1 MAEEDGESMKN
12 VTVRLARPEDA
23 ESFTKWATENQ
34 AIPTEDL
41 QEFGKHATAV
51 TFVVEVA
58 GKPVFYFPVWAICK
72 LGFLGFNPQ
81 ADARERLAAL
91 DVGME
96 ALQNFAREF
105 HISEVQF
112 TSTADESYPMLRWC
126 EKRGFVPVD
135 KRHFRLEVN

>member
-1 MAEEDGESMKN
+1 MKTT
-12 VTVRLARPEDA
+12 TVRVMQPEDE
-23 ESFTKWATENQ
+23 ESFAKWATENA

-51 TFVVEVA
+51 TFVVEVD

-81 ADARERLAAL
+81 ADARKRLAAL
-91 DVGME
+91 ESGME
-96 ALQNFAREF
+96 ALQTFARTF
-105 HISEVQF
+105 GISEVQF

-126 EKRGFVPVD
+126 RKHGFQPVD
-135 KRHFRLEVN
+135 KQHFRLEVHEVK